1 MSRAVLLASVF
12 AVAACGLVYELV
24 AGAVSSYLIGD
35 AVTQFSLV
43 VGVFL
48 SAMGLGSYLSKFIE
62 RRLLQTFVE
71 VEIWIGLAGGLSS
84 LAMFAA
90 NALAPAAF
98 PVFFYALCALIGTLV
113 GLEIPLL
120 VRILKDGG
128 GVSSALSH
136 VLALDYAGALA
147 GAVAFPLI
155 VLPLLGMSRASV
167 VFGIMNLVVAAAGIS
182 LLEGRRAAVTAR
194 LAAASAALV
203 VCAAFA
209 PGMTTF
215 FENILYE
222 DNIVFVRDTP
232 YQRIV
237 ITRWKDDVRLFLS
250 GHLQFSSVD
259 EARYHEALVIPAME
273 AAADRRSVLILGGGD
288 GLAARE
294 TLKYPRVERVTL
306 VDIDPEMTRLG
317 RERPEI
323 AGINGGSLKSSKVHV
338 VNVDAM
344 KFLESDRGFYD
355 VIIADLPDPSSETLA
370 KLYSLQFYQLALRR
384 LSEGGVFVTQATS
397 PFYAREA
404 FWTVKATLA
413 AAATRGDAAAGPA
426 LIFPYHADVPSFGD
440 WGFVIATRRPV
451 APVALAVSV
460 RTRFLTTDVM
470 RSMFTFGT
478 DIAEIPAKVNTLD
491 DPVLHREHRR
501 GWQRFNR

>member
-1 MSRAVLLASVF
+1 
-12 AVAACGLVYELV
+12 
-24 AGAVSSYLIGD
+24 
-35 AVTQFSLV
+35 
-43 VGVFL
+43 
-48 SAMGLGSYLSKFIE
+48 
-62 RRLLQTFVE
+62 
-71 VEIWIGLAGGLSS
+71 
-84 LAMFAA
+84 MFAA
-90 NALAPAAF
+90 NALAPTAF

-128 GVSSALSH
+128 GVSAALSH

-147 GAVAFPLI
+147 GAVAFPLL

-167 VFGIMNLVVAAAGIS
+167 VFGILNLVVAAVGLT
-182 LLEGRRAAVTAR
+182 LLEGRRAGIAAR
-194 LAAASAALV
+194 LAAVSVALLA
-203 VCAAFA
+203 CAAFA
-209 PGMTTF
+209 PGMTRF

-222 DNIVFVRDTP
+222 DNIVFVKDTP

-294 TLKYPRVERVTL
+294 MLKYPRVERVTL

-317 RERPEI
+317 RERPELVRT
-323 AGINGGSLKSSKVHV
+323 NGGSLKSPRVQV
-338 VNVDAM
+338 VTMDAM
-344 KFLESDRGFYD
+344 RFMEHDRGFYD
-355 VIIADLPDPSSETLA
+355 VIVADLPDPSSEALG
-370 KLYSLQFYQLALRR
+370 KLYSLQFYRLALRR
-384 LSEGGVFVTQATS
+384 LSRGGVFVTQATS

-413 AAATRGDAAAGPA
+413 AAASGGDIAEGPA
-426 LIFPYHADVPSFGD
+426 LIVPYHTDVPSFGD

-451 APVALAVSV
+451 APGALAVSV
-460 RTRFLTTDVM
+460 KTRFLTDEVL
-470 RSMFTFGT
+470 RSMFAFGT
-478 DIAEIPAKVNTLD
+478 DVAEVPAQVNTLD
-491 DPVLHREHRR
+491 DPTIHREHRR
-501 GWQRFNR
+501 GWRRFNR